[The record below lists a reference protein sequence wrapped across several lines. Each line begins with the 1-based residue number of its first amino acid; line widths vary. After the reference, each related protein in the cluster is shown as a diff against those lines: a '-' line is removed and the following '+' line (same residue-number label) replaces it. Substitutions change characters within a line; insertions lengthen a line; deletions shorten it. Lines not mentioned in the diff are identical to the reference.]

1 MILPMKRLLAA
12 VTLTLCLTPFAV
24 AQTSTAS
31 QGATAPV
38 KTSKPTV
45 KPPKAISSPDPDSSF
60 YDQAKRTVV
69 FRVEIGTDGLVHNPT
84 LVQSSGSVA
93 ADDKAQAA
101 IKQWKFKPATKD
113 GVPVPVLIN
122 VEIRSRPQ

>member
-1 MILPMKRLLAA
+1 MILPMKYLLATI
-12 VTLTLCLTPFAV
+12 TLTLCLTPLAV

-31 QGATAPV
+31 PDATAKV
-38 KTSKPTV
+38 KTSTPTV
-45 KPPKAISSPDPDSSF
+45 KAPKAISSPDPDSSF
-60 YDQAKRTVV
+60 YDEAKRPAV

-93 ADDKAQAA
+93 ADDKAEAA
-101 IKQWKFKPATKD
+101 IKRWKYKPATRD

-122 VEIRSRPQ
+122 VEIRSHPQ

>member
-1 MILPMKRLLAA
+1 MILPMKTLLAA
-12 VTLTLCLTPFAV
+12 ITLTLCLASFAV
-24 AQTSTAS
+24 PQTSTAT
-31 QGATAPV
+31 QGATAPL

-60 YDQAKRTVV
+60 YNEAKRSAV
-69 FRVEIGTDGLVHNPT
+69 FRVEIGTDGLAHNPT
-84 LVQSSGSVA
+84 VIQSSGSVA

-101 IKQWKFKPATKD
+101 IQRWKFKPATKD